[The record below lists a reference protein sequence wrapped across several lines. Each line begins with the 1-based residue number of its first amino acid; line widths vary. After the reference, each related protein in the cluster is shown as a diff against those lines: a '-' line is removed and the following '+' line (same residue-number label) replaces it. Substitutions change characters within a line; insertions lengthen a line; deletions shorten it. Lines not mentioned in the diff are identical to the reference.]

1 MLAELFV
8 STSNSL
14 ALKRLSGFTPMPS
27 LTPQVFAR
35 AWENPS
41 RTIPVVAEAG
51 EGSDS
56 LTITG
61 ICHQSPPPF
70 LWGLSGHSED
80 GKSSGR
86 DGRRGWHF
94 LLWGRWSR
102 KVGRSLQTLQYRVE
116 AGGYLAQQEGEGRG
130 REERYSCSSL
140 GW

>member
-8 STSNSL
+8 STSISL
-14 ALKRLSGFTPMPS
+14 VLKRLSGFTPMPS

-61 ICHQSPPPF
+61 ICLQSPPLFCGVYLGTLRMESPVVGMGEGAGIF
-70 LWGLSGHSED
+70 FCGAG
-80 GKSSGR
+80 GA
-86 DGRRGWHF
+86 
-94 LLWGRWSR
+94 GRWDAVCKLCSTEWR
-102 KVGRSLQTLQYRVE
+102 
-116 AGGYLAQQEGEGRG
+116 QEVT
-130 REERYSCSSL
+130 
-140 GW
+140 